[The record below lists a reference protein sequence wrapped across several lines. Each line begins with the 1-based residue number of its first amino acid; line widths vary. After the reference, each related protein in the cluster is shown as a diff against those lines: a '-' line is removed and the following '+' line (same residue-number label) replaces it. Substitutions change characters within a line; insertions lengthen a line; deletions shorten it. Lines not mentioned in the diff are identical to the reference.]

1 MNIPI
6 ICTELI
12 CGIWTFCSLSE
23 DYGEEMETTEA
34 DGELQI
40 ITEVELLSMCLVSSV
55 IKM

>member
-12 CGIWTFCSLSE
+12 CGIWTSCSLFE

>member
-12 CGIWTFCSLSE
+12 SGIWTSCSLSE

-55 IKM
+55 IEM